1 MINILP
7 GDFYRPLIFKLLS
20 MAEGIKNVGSY
31 AIWIYLSVI
40 MGFVHMFV
48 VLGPNTAGSEG
59 IDFWFDIIYKVA
71 LIKVGLIVGGI
82 IAILFILVDFMLLR
96 RSSNIRRHIITSRIL
111 TIIILTIVV
120 GSTHYLLEKTF
131 DLI

>member
-1 MINILP
+1 MIKIRP
-7 GDFYRPLIFKLLS
+7 DDFYRPLIFKLLS
-20 MAEGIKNVGSY
+20 MAEWIKNVGSY
-31 AIWIYLSVI
+31 AIWICLSMI

-48 VLGPNTAGSEG
+48 VLGPNTTGSEG

-71 LIKVGLIVGGI
+71 LIKVGLIVGGVI
-82 IAILFILVDFMLLR
+82 TILLVLVDFMLLR
-96 RSSNIRRHIITSRIL
+96 RSPNIRRQIITSRIL

-120 GSTHYLLEKTF
+120 GSSHYLLEKTF